1 MSLAYF
7 LPKPIKKVE
16 AASLLLAK
24 CIILLKEAKFGN
36 IRNQTTLTAKSHC
49 LKFFYSKPNHL
60 QSVPYLLFYSYSD
73 GLWQCSLRHS
83 PHTSSPTG
91 QERVGLGS
99 IYHELCSIRA
109 EVAGPSSPVLESNQ
123 VNITKG
129 RKRIGKD
136 SLPLDLITLVTSAI
150 QSLLLFENS
159 GWAGA
164 AFSSL

>member
-1 MSLAYF
+1 M
-7 LPKPIKKVE
+7 
-16 AASLLLAK
+16 
-24 CIILLKEAKFGN
+24 
-36 IRNQTTLTAKSHC
+36 
-49 LKFFYSKPNHL
+49 
-60 QSVPYLLFYSYSD
+60 
-73 GLWQCSLRHS
+73 
-83 PHTSSPTG
+83 
-91 QERVGLGS
+91 GLGS